1 MSVIRIAG
9 RYAKSL
15 IDLAVE
21 RGVLTEVYNDMSLFA
36 TVSAHNE
43 FRVVLKSP
51 IFNADKKSSIF
62 DAIFGGKVNELTM
75 AFLKIL
81 LTKGREAYLADIAA
95 EVVAQYKKM
104 NQIATVRLTTA
115 QPLTEAAI
123 ADIRAKLEADKG
135 LFNTIDLT
143 TAVDEDLIGGF
154 TLDFDSKRY
163 DASIAN
169 RLQKLRA
176 EFSTNLY
183 VDMV

>member
-1 MSVIRIAG
+1 MSAIRIAG

-15 IDLAVE
+15 IDLAIE

-36 TVSAHNE
+36 SVAAHPE

-51 IFNADKKSSIF
+51 VINADKKSNIF

-81 LTKGREAYLADIAA
+81 LTKGREAYLADIAT
-95 EVVAQYKKM
+95 EVTVQYKKM
-104 NQIATVRLTTA
+104 HEVASVRLTTA
-115 QPLTEAAI
+115 QPLSDSAI
-123 ADIRAKLEADKG
+123 AAIRAKLEADAG
-135 LFNTIDLT
+135 LFNNIDLT
-143 TAVDEDLIGGF
+143 TAVDADLIGGF

-169 RLQKLRA
+169 KVKELRTQ
-176 EFSTNLY
+176 FSTNLY
-183 VDMV
+183 EELI